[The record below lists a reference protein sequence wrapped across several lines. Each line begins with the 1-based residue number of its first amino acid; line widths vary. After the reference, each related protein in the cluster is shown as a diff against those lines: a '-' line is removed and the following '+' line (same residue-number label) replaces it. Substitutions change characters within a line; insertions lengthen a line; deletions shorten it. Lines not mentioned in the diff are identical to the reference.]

1 MKHLRVTTGILAIAI
16 IAFTITSCK
25 DNKKEYDNEDG
36 HHTEA
41 SHDDGHHDATDKT
54 YACSMHPEIIG
65 EKGDKCSKCGMN
77 LTEMKEEPHEA
88 GDHDN
93 SDGHHDND
101 SGSNTRDINASTNKN
116 VTTTPII
123 DAYIQIKNGLVADSK
138 VATAKGGTALLA
150 AFSKFDMTTLKGDT
164 HKEYMEI
171 LESAKEQAE
180 HIVKS
185 PIDHQREHFE
195 TLSTDVNDLI
205 ALLGTEK
212 TLYQDFCPMAN
223 NNKGAYWLS
232 EVKDIKNP
240 YFGAKMMK
248 CGSVKKQIN

>member
-1 MKHLRVTTGILAIAI
+1 MKKLKVTTGILAIVFI
-16 IAFTITSCK
+16 VLSVTSCK
-25 DNKKEYDNEDG
+25 DNKKEHNNKDG
-36 HHTEA
+36 HHTEMK
-41 SHDDGHHDATDKT
+41 SDDH
-54 YACSMHPEIIG
+54 
-65 EKGDKCSKCGMN
+65 SKM
-77 LTEMKEEPHEA
+77 
-88 GDHDN
+88 DHDN
-93 SDGHHDND
+93 SDGHHDNQ
-101 SGSNTRDINASTNKN
+101 SSKKESRTIEGNVQKNAATS
-116 VTTTPII
+116 PII

-138 VATAKGGTALLA
+138 EITAKGGMVLLV
-150 AFSKFDMTTLKGDT
+150 AFSKFDMTALKGDT

-180 HIVKS
+180 HVVKS

-232 EVKDIKNP
+232 EVKEIKNP